1 MAKWGTL
8 KAFDNWNKI
17 ERAVRE
23 TEGIIILYDKKVVNP
38 VFHANSGGM
47 TENSEDVW
55 EGVEVPYLKS
65 VKSEGE
71 DESPGY
77 KVQTVFKEEEIT
89 KKLKEQYP
97 DMDIEPENVL
107 DEIEILERTQAGR
120 VKEMK
125 IEDVVIKGTE
135 LLRLKTHFSN
145 GPKAAFP
152 GAKATSLPPLYIIKI
167 FSSIPSI
174 LI

>member
-1 MAKWGTL
+1 MIK
-8 KAFDNWNKI
+8 
-17 ERAVRE
+17 
-23 TEGIIILYDKKVVNP
+23 
-38 VFHANSGGM
+38 SGKSRIPCKQWR
-47 TENSEDVW
+47 NDRKFRRCL

-135 LLRLKTHFSN
+135 LRALLDLRSTNFTIEKGKEGEVIITTIGYGHGVGMSQWGQTIWQKTGERMRNLKHYYT
-145 GPKAAFP
+145 GCTLTP
-152 GAKATSLPPLYIIKI
+152 
-167 FSSIPSI
+167 
-174 LI
+174 